1 MEKINEKE
9 SWKMT
14 QEEYVATQLGK
25 NKYKKR
31 YLENSKA
38 LQAFEEQ
45 TAGKWREVL
54 NERAKIGRI
63 PDNVL
68 DDFEK
73 RYKSPVNEFRGV
85 KEKGQ
90 IGWIPKDIR
99 KIQISKK
106 VIQITLDKKIHER
119 TWAEQRKLIT
129 ADQTRKLTRT
139 EWKIE
144 KDKYDAAV
152 RVVR

>member
-1 MEKINEKE
+1 
-9 SWKMT
+9 MT
-14 QEEYVATQLGK
+14 QNEYITTQLNK
-25 NKYKKR
+25 NEYKKI
-31 YLENSKA
+31 YLKKPKA
-38 LQAFEEQ
+38 LQAFKNQ
-45 TAGKWREVL
+45 NADKWREVL

-73 RYKSPVNEFRGV
+73 RYKNPVNEFRGV